1 MLRIG
6 LTGGIGSGKSTVAR
20 IFEVLSIPVYYADE
34 AARRLM
40 NEHQELKNQ
49 IRELFGEA
57 AYIDGQLNR
66 AYIGGTVFS
75 DAGKLARLNA
85 IVHPKTRE
93 DAAAWMR
100 KQHASY
106 AIKEAALIFEA
117 GLETG
122 LDQVIGVTAPVELRI
137 ARVMKRDSVPRE
149 KVLERMNRQMDE
161 KEKMK
166 RCDFIIENDERTPLL
181 PQVLKIHDT
190 LMKKSAVL
198 PGSG

>member
-1 MLRIG
+1 MLKIG

-137 ARVMKRDSVPRE
+137 ARVMKRDGVPRE

-166 RCDFIIENDERTPLL
+166 SCDFIIENDERTPLL

>member
-1 MLRIG
+1 MLKIG

-137 ARVMKRDSVPRE
+137 ARVMKRDGVPRE

>member
-1 MLRIG
+1 MLKIG

-57 AYIDGQLNR
+57 AYIDGKLNR

>member
-1 MLRIG
+1 MLKIG

-57 AYIDGQLNR
+57 AYIDGKLNR

-137 ARVMKRDSVPRE
+137 ARVMKRDGVPRE

>member
-1 MLRIG
+1 MLKIG

>member
-40 NEHQELKNQ
+40 NEHQELRNQ

-93 DAAAWMR
+93 DAAAWMG
-100 KQHASY
+100 KQHAAY

-137 ARVMKRDSVPRE
+137 ARVMKRDGVPRE

-166 RCDFIIENDERTPLL
+166 KCDFIIENDERTPLL
-181 PQVLKIHDT
+181 PQVLKIHET
-190 LMKKSAVL
+190 LMKKSALL
-198 PGSG
+198 PVRG

>member
-1 MLRIG
+1 MLKIG

-20 IFEVLSIPVYYADE
+20 IFVVLSIPVYYADE

-137 ARVMKRDSVPRE
+137 ARVMKRDGVPRE

>member
-1 MLRIG
+1 MLKIG

-100 KQHASY
+100 KQNTAY

-137 ARVMKRDSVPRE
+137 ARVMKRDGVPRE

-166 RCDFIIENDERTPLL
+166 SCDFIIENDERTPLL

>member
-1 MLRIG
+1 
-6 LTGGIGSGKSTVAR
+6 
-20 IFEVLSIPVYYADE
+20 
-34 AARRLM
+34 
-40 NEHQELKNQ
+40 
-49 IRELFGEA
+49 
-57 AYIDGQLNR
+57 
-66 AYIGGTVFS
+66 
-75 DAGKLARLNA
+75 
-85 IVHPKTRE
+85 
-93 DAAAWMR
+93 MR

-137 ARVMKRDSVPRE
+137 ARVMKRDGVPRE

>member
-40 NEHQELKNQ
+40 NEHPELRNQ
-49 IRELFGEA
+49 IMELFGES

-66 AYIGGTVFS
+66 TYIGGTVFS
-75 DAGKLARLNA
+75 DPGKLARLNA
-85 IVHPKTRE
+85 IVHPRTLE

-100 KQHASY
+100 KQNAAY

-117 GLETG
+117 GMETG
-122 LDQVIGVTAPVELRI
+122 LDQVIGVTAPVEIRI
-137 ARVMKRDSVPRE
+137 ARVMKRDGVTRE
-149 KVLERMNRQMDE
+149 KVLERISRQMDE
-161 KEKMK
+161 KEKMN

-181 PQVLKIHDT
+181 PQVLKIHETLVAKSVLLRDT
-190 LMKKSAVL
+190 V
-198 PGSG
+198 

>member
-1 MLRIG
+1 MLKIG

-137 ARVMKRDSVPRE
+137 ARVMKRDGVSRE